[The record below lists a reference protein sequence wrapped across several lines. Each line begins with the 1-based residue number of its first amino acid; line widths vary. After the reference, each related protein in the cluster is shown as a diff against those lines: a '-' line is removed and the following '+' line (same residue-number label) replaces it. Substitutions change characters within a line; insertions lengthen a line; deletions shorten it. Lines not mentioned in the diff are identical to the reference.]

1 MESGHC
7 YSNTTLEIVRLLSR
21 ICHFLTSR
29 SWLVGL
35 CTRNTSLDV
44 PKMGVV
50 ILACISEEWKFGDRG
65 YRQSGKLDVATR
77 PTLTFESHRLESRQV
92 ISPVVV
98 DTGSLA
104 ATIKERRSH
113 NRCNVY
119 SLKRF
124 SFNLRYLCAL
134 ETSSQLLKTQTYEG
148 QLFEAG
154 GDGTSIRVTTSQ
166 NSWVEV

>member
-50 ILACISEEWKFGDRG
+50 ILACISE
-65 YRQSGKLDVATR
+65 SGNSVTVGIDNLGNWMLQRVQR
-77 PTLTFESHRLESRQV
+77 LHSSPTESRQV

-98 DTGSLA
+98 DAGSLA
-104 ATIKERRSH
+104 ATIKEGRSH

-124 SFNLRYLCAL
+124 SFNLRYLCGL